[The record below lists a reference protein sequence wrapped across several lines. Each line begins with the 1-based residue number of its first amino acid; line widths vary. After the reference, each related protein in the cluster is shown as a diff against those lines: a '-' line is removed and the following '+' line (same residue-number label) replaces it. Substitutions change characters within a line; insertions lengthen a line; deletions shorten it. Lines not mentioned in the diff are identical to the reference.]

1 MVLVKVFRDPVHNI
15 ISFDKV
21 DEKLLLDLINSK
33 EMQRLRRIRQLGL
46 SYITYPGAEHSRFVH
61 SLGVAYLV
69 KRIIGQLN
77 ITRDEQEQ
85 EWLRNI
91 NENKMLALCAA
102 LLHDVGHGP
111 FSHAIEKTTGI
122 DHEDWTILIINS
134 ELTEIHSILES
145 YRSGFAHEVAEV
157 IARIHP
163 SNAVV
168 KLLSSQLDADR
179 IDYLLRDSMMTGAG
193 YGRFDCEWLINVMTI
208 GAVRNEP
215 EVGLQLDKGLSIAE
229 DFVMARYYM
238 YQNVYFH
245 KATRSAELIVSKIFQ
260 RVKTLIELGSID
272 FPEQFRAVLSGK
284 LECKDEAL
292 SIYLDLDDST
302 MWYWFA
308 IWSKAEDKL
317 LAHLCDRILNRI
329 LLKSILLHKIDLSEL
344 LSKMQDL
351 KRIAVKKLGESY
363 DYLVDFDNPNTSSYN
378 DNYLIIPADV
388 GKDDEEASEQI
399 ILFDKKKGPRELAT
413 CSEIINMIRN
423 RRILINRLYFPEELR
438 QDASGIFE

>member
-1 MVLVKVFRDPVHNI
+1 MKVFRDPVHNI
-15 ISFDKV
+15 IGFNKV
-21 DEKLLLDLINSK
+21 EEKLLLDLINSK

-46 SYITYPGAEHSRFVH
+46 GSITYPGAEHSRFVH
-61 SLGVAYLV
+61 SLGVAYLT
-69 KRIIGQLN
+69 KRIIRQLN

-91 NENKMLALCAA
+91 NDNEMLALCAA

-122 DHEDWTILIINS
+122 DHEKWTSLMINS
-134 ELTEIHSILES
+134 KMTEINSILES
-145 YRSGFAHEVAEV
+145 YRSGFAREVADV

-163 SNAVV
+163 SDAVV

-193 YGRFDCEWLINVMTI
+193 YGRFDLEWLINVMTI
-208 GAVRNEP
+208 GAVSNKP

-245 KATRSAELIVSKIFQ
+245 KATRSAELIVSKIFH
-260 RVKTLIELGSID
+260 RVKTLVESDSID
-272 FPEQFRAVLSGK
+272 YPEQFKAVLSGK
-284 LECKDEAL
+284 LECKDEDLA
-292 SIYLDLDDST
+292 IYLDLNDST

-308 IWSKAEDKL
+308 IWAKAEDKL
-317 LAHLCDRILNRI
+317 LADLCDRILNRR
-329 LLKSILLHKIDLSEL
+329 LLKSIPIPEISLTEL
-344 LSKMQDL
+344 FSKSKDL
-351 KRIAVKKLGESY
+351 KRKAIEKLGESY
-363 DYLVDFDNPNTSSYN
+363 DDLVEFDNPNTSSYK
-378 DNYLIIPADV
+378 DNYLSIPA
-388 GKDDEEASEQI
+388 GAGTDDEEASEQI
-399 ILFDKKKGPRELAT
+399 ILFDQNKEPRELASH
-413 CSEIINMIRN
+413 SEIINMIRN

-438 QDASGIFE
+438 QDVSGIFE